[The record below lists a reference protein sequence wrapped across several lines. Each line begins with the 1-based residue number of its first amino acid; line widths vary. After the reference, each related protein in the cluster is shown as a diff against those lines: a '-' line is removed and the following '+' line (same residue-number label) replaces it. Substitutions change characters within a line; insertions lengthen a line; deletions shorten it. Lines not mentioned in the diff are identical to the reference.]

1 MKMSVREARAN
12 FAAAI
17 EAAERGEQVVITRN
31 GKPVAELGPAKELP
45 KEDFLARLA
54 RVRIETGVK
63 TVDYDPWPE
72 EFDDPGFSRE
82 VLGLTEDRDPAR
94 E

>member
-17 EAAERGEQVVITRN
+17 EAAERGERVVITRN
-31 GKPVAELGPAKELP
+31 GRPVAELGPAKEP
-45 KEDFLARLA
+45 AREDFLARLA
-54 RVRIETGVK
+54 RVRREAGIK

-72 EFDDPGFSRE
+72 EFDDPAFSRE